1 MRKVVLTP
9 RAKDDVV
16 AIAAYTLERWGEAQM
31 VRYVDDL
38 HLRFGQLGHFPET
51 GRRRL
56 DIGRRY
62 RSVVQGSHVIFY
74 RVMAKDVVIVR
85 VLHGRM
91 SAARHLPK

>member
-1 MRKVVLTP
+1 MFMISLAP
-9 RAKDDVV
+9 RAQDDVV
-16 AIAAYTLERWGEAQM
+16 AIAAYTLEHWGDAQM

-38 HLRFGQLGHFPET
+38 HRRFEQLGQFPET
-51 GRRRL
+51 GRRRP
-56 DIGRRY
+56 DVGRRY

-74 RVMAKDVVIVR
+74 RVTPKDVVIVR